1 MHKAIL
7 MLLLAVVSSSAMAEW
22 IEVAKDKEET
32 FIAYA
37 DPATIRKTNNI
48 VRMWVL
54 IDYKAI
60 QVNASEP
67 YMSKLGVRKYD
78 CKAKQNMAPIK
89 TLHSMNMGVGIYI
102 GIIGSKSWLPVPP
115 GTITELFWKLAC
127 GK

>member
-1 MHKAIL
+1 MYKAIL
-7 MLLLAVVSSSAMAEW
+7 MMLLIVVSGSAMAGW

-32 FIAYA
+32 FTAYA
-37 DPATIRKTNNI
+37 DPTTIRKTNNI

-67 YMSKLGVRKYD
+67 YMSKLGVREYD
-78 CKAKQNMAPIK
+78 CKEKQNMAPIK
-89 TLHSMNMGVGIYI
+89 TLHSMNMGVGKYI
-102 GIIGSKSWLPVPP
+102 GIIGSRSWLPVPP
-115 GTITELFWKLAC
+115 DTITELFWKLAC

>member
-7 MLLLAVVSSSAMAEW
+7 IMLLAVVSSSAMAEW

-32 FIAYA
+32 FTAYA

-48 VRMWVL
+48 VSMWVL
-54 IDYKAI
+54 IDYKTV
-60 QVNASEP
+60 QMNASEP

-78 CKAKQNMAPIK
+78 CKEKQNTATIK
-89 TLHSMNMGVGIYI
+89 TLHSKNMGVGKYI
-102 GIIGSKSWLPVPP
+102 GIIGSRSWLSVPS

-127 GK
+127 GL